1 MTKLMKIKSL
11 KNYGI
16 PSYILNLWEKH
27 YSPYLLPVQEE
38 AVINYGILDDKESKN
53 LLVIAPTSS
62 GKTFIGEMA
71 AITQVTH
78 LHKIIYLA
86 PFRSLA
92 EEKYRYFKN
101 LYSSCGVDMVI
112 STRDRREDDHHL
124 IQGDY
129 KMAVM
134 AYEKFNYFLLKYP
147 EFLAEVSLVIIDEMQ
162 MINHPKWGPLLED
175 VIEQLLKK
183 DLINLRIIALSALLE
198 NQEAL
203 LKWFPAQAL
212 ISYQYPV
219 ELRKGIVRD
228 GIFKYITS
236 NKKKNTY
243 RREIFFQP
251 ETVCD
256 NCFEDYLLETV
267 RYLVNQGEP
276 TLIFFANDAEMRKW
290 AKWLASQLNSPAAST
305 AIKELRGMEETSSR
319 DELLELLEKGMAY
332 YNQDLSWEERNLI
345 EIYLQ
350 EGEIKIICATTIL
363 TTGINL
369 PFKNV
374 IIPLDKMHNDD
385 EDYRHCY
392 QNCLTFT
399 DIENM
404 GGRAGR
410 LNRKNMRKDQ
420 NSIQNKEEFGR
431 VIFLA
436 YSLLSETI
444 YQNLYFNFYQHNNHN
459 HKMLTKRLVKK
470 EKDLLTFL
478 LRLVVKYRSRPEKI
492 KKYLKEEGL
501 IALRNQSKSEEK
513 NCLFNYWQFI
523 FDKENL
529 EEEID
534 NCLNTLKENKLI
546 REDKKGILS
555 PTAQGILITAKRIKV
570 ETYLFLKT
578 WMKYSKKGE
587 INDLEILFL
596 LSLSQDGKKLP
607 LPFPQFYRNDDKK
620 DRPHGEQEEIYGNKL
635 LNLVFEQ
642 GEEDKKLYQD
652 KLLPKNGK
660 EEEEV
665 AVLSLEDR
673 LAFKKTLLLY
683 NWIMGSKEVKAI
695 EQEYSLYR
703 GSILRLAEGF
713 SWLANSLAAIA
724 ESRGWKKKREED
736 LKKIRV
742 LSKRLIEG
750 IKEEGLN
757 LARLHIPGLSRY
769 YIGKLVREGYNEER
783 CLEEVTEEELGRV
796 LPERLVKRIKS
807 RIKEEKENQEA
818 KRQKVKANDS
828 NQVAANDSN
837 AETEHRKLTTVTTAV
852 ELKTETGE
860 LQTATI
866 LEIDLHRPDRIIFSG
881 KEVKLT
887 PLAFS
892 LISLLAQNRG
902 KVLTHDYLLGTI
914 WKENEDATYVQV
926 TFHLSKIRR
935 FILKAI
941 GNNKRN
947 IEKVKDIFKIISRRG
962 IMLNLEEDKLKII

>member
-1 MTKLMKIKSL
+1 MKIKSL

>member
-27 YSPYLLPVQEE
+27 YSPYLLLVQEN
-38 AVINYGILDDKESKN
+38 AVINYGILDDQENKN

-78 LHKIIYLA
+78 LHKIIYLV
-86 PFRSLA
+86 PCRSLA
-92 EEKYRYFKN
+92 EEKYRHFKN
-101 LYSSCGVDMVI
+101 LYSSCGVDLVI
-112 STRDRREDDHHL
+112 STRERREDDHHI

-129 KMAVM
+129 KMVVL

-147 EFLAEVSLVIIDEMQ
+147 EFLSEVSLVIIDEMQ

-183 DLINLRIIALSALLE
+183 DLINLRIIALSALIE

-203 LKWFPAQAL
+203 LKWFPVQAL

-228 GIFKYITS
+228 GIFKYIS
-236 NKKKNTY
+236 SDKKKNTY

-267 RYLVNQGEP
+267 RYLVNQEEP
-276 TLIFFANDAEMRKW
+276 TLIFFATDAETRKW

-305 AIKELRGMEETSSR
+305 AIKELRGMEETSSG
-319 DELLELLEKGMAY
+319 DELLELFEKGIAY

-345 EIYLQ
+345 EIYLK

-363 TTGINL
+363 TTGTNL

-385 EDYRHCY
+385 EDYRHCC

-410 LNRKNMRKDQ
+410 LNRKNRRKDQ

-444 YQNLYFNFYQHNNHN
+444 YQNLYFNFYQRNNHN

-478 LRLVVKYRSRPEKI
+478 LRLVVKYKSRPEKI

-513 NCLFNYWQFI
+513 NCLFSYWQFI

-578 WMKYSKKGE
+578 WMKSSKKGE
-587 INDLEILFL
+587 ISDLEILFL
-596 LSLSQDGKKLP
+596 LSLSQDGKELP

-620 DRPHGEQEEIYGNKL
+620 DRPNSEQEEIYWNKL

-642 GEEDKKLYQD
+642 GDEDKKLYQD

-665 AVLSLEDR
+665 AVLSLKDC

-703 GSILRLAEGF
+703 GAILRLAEGF

-736 LKKIRV
+736 LKKIRI

-757 LARLHIPGLSRY
+757 LARLYIPGLSRY
-769 YIGKLVREGYNEER
+769 YIGKLVREGCSDEKG
-783 CLEEVTEEELGRV
+783 LQGLSEEELAKA
-796 LPERLVKRIKS
+796 LPKRLVQRIKR
-807 RIKEEKENQEA
+807 RIKEEKENQDA
-818 KRQKVKANDS
+818 KKQKVKANDS
-828 NQVAANDSN
+828 NT
-837 AETEHRKLTTVTTAV
+837 ETEHRKLATGG
-852 ELKTETGE
+852 LKPETGE
-860 LQTATI
+860 LKPATI
-866 LEIDLHRPDRIIFSG
+866 LEIDPHRPDRIIFSG

-892 LISLLAQNRG
+892 LVYFLAQNRG
-902 KVLTHDYLLGTI
+902 KVLTYDYILDTL
-914 WKENEDATYVQV
+914 WKEDEDATYHRLWY
-926 TFHLSKIRR
+926 HLSNTKKD
-935 FILKAI
+935 ILKII
-941 GNNKRN
+941 GNNKKNQKKLKTIFKVIRGRGLILN
-947 IEKVKDIFKIISRRG
+947 IEEK
-962 IMLNLEEDKLKII
+962 ELKIL

>member
-16 PSYILNLWEKH
+16 PSYILNIWEKH
-27 YSPYLLPVQEE
+27 YSPYLLPVQED

-62 GKTFIGEMA
+62 GKSFIGEMA

-78 LHKIIYLA
+78 LHKIIDLV

-92 EEKYRYFKN
+92 EEKYRHFKN
-101 LYSSCGVDMVI
+101 LYSSCGVDIVI

-129 KMAVM
+129 KMAVL
-134 AYEKFNYFLLKYP
+134 AYEKFHYFLWKYP
-147 EFLAEVSLVIIDEMQ
+147 EFLSEVSLVIIDEMQ

-212 ISYQYPV
+212 ISHQYPL
-219 ELRKGIVRD
+219 ELRQGIVRD
-228 GIFKYITS
+228 GIFKYISS

-267 RYLVNQGEP
+267 RYLVNQEEP
-276 TLIFFANDAEMRKW
+276 TLIFFATDAETRKW
-290 AKWLASQLNSPAAST
+290 AKWLASQLNSPSAST
-305 AIKELRGMEETSSR
+305 ALKELRGMEETSSR

-363 TTGINL
+363 TTGTNL

-385 EDYRHCY
+385 EDYRHCC

-410 LNRKNMRKDQ
+410 LNRKNRRKEQ

-513 NCLFNYWQFI
+513 NCLFSYWQFI

-555 PTAQGILITAKRIKV
+555 PTAHGILITAKRIKV

-578 WMKYSKKGE
+578 WMKSSKKGE
-587 INDLEILFL
+587 ISDLEILFL
-596 LSLSQDGKKLP
+596 LSLSQDGKELP

-620 DRPHGEQEEIYGNKL
+620 DRPHSEQEEIYGNKL

-642 GEEDKKLYQD
+642 GDEDKKLYQD

-683 NWIMGSKEVKAI
+683 NWIMGSKELKAI

-703 GSILRLAEGF
+703 GAILRLGEGF

-736 LKKIRV
+736 LKKIRI

-757 LARLHIPGLSRY
+757 LARLYIPGLSRY
-769 YIGKLVREGYNEER
+769 YIGKLVKEGCSDEKG
-783 CLEEVTEEELGRV
+783 LQGLSEEELAKA
-796 LPERLVKRIKS
+796 LPKRLVQRIKS
-807 RIKEEKENQEA
+807 RIKEEKENREA
-818 KRQKVKANDS
+818 KKQKVKANDS
-828 NQVAANDSN
+828 KV
-837 AETEHRKLTTVTTAV
+837 ETEHRKLTTVTTAK

-860 LQTATI
+860 LKPETI
-866 LEIDLHRPDRIIFSG
+866 LEIDPHRPDRIIFLG

-902 KVLTHDYLLGTI
+902 KVLTYDYLLGTI

-962 IMLNLEEDKLKII
+962 IILNLEEENLKII